1 MEDESIKLPD
11 TGDVEFR
18 RQTVARMQALEFLI
32 LTLLNTELRTMSAGD
47 RGANI
52 NAMKR
57 DFSTL
62 KGTGMTGADTEE
74 ITKIHHLAESYLAD
88 ALEKIT

>member
-1 MEDESIKLPD
+1 MEDEFTQAPES
-11 TGDVEFR
+11 GDIEFR

-52 NAMKR
+52 SAMKR
-57 DFSTL
+57 DFSNL
-62 KGTGMTGADTEE
+62 KGTGMTAADTEE

-88 ALEKIT
+88 ALGKVS